1 MHINHLLI
9 TFDFKASQC
18 TCSIFFLF
26 FFEKT
31 QWTKWIV
38 SLWERAA
45 RRFMFIHY
53 ATALLRPFLF
63 SYFFFLASTPPI
75 WKQTFTNLQTH
86 QSIPVHIKIPELDNK
101 LKVKFSKTHEIEAWA
116 SSRCENFFSYRFLSN
131 TRSFSFHFLHN
142 TLSALHTSRLS
153 PAPASVSFLS
163 LSSTRVNTVKF
174 TWCPVGMWICESSRR
189 SHFLFFFSF
198 FFWKAWE
205 CWLLLGSRCCD
216 HFFFFLNPLFCTK
229 SNSKEELHVKWQ
241 WWYERSSS
249 SWGVALLLF

>member
-9 TFDFKASQC
+9 TFDFKAAQC
-18 TCSIFFLF
+18 TCSIFFF
-26 FFEKT
+26 FFWKNT
-31 QWTKWIV
+31 VNQMDCR
-38 SLWERAA
+38 SMRAGCWEV
-45 RRFMFIHY
+45 HVY
-53 ATALLRPFLF
+53 PLCYSSSQATFLF
-63 SYFFFLASTPPI
+63 SYIFFLVSAPPI

-86 QSIPVHIKIPELDNK
+86 QSIPVHIKISELDNK

-116 SSRCENFFSYRFLSN
+116 PSRCENFFSCRFLFK
-131 TRSFSFHFLHN
+131 TRSFSFHFLHS
-142 TLSALHTSRLS
+142 TLSALHTSRPS
-153 PAPASVSFLS
+153 SAPASVSFLS

-216 HFFFFLNPLFCTK
+216 HFFF
-229 SNSKEELHVKWQ
+229 
-241 WWYERSSS
+241 
-249 SWGVALLLF
+249 